1 MKRFEEAIHELATVR
16 AKKIEA
22 ALMQVYYGDNSPYSR
37 DPRVELFRDNM
48 PTERDMEHHTASV
61 LANHVGVNDPHLIS
75 LVVDSYPNYG
85 YHCLVHGV
93 LTAIVVRRLCGIY
106 LPYHNDMTRVAVL
119 AALFH
124 DSFHTHGALSD
135 SENIMRAQRYVH
147 NVVALH
153 GDRLGYP
160 KHTAQYVCNMLEITE
175 WTAGAFPHDIPS
187 SSIEPLGPT
196 ASCDAQLAMAMR
208 IVAESDLMMSATPL
222 WPALGSMIALDMST
236 ANGND
241 ANLDIEQFCRSQIY
255 FIERTCLPRLR
266 LSETRDAAIAV
277 AAMHRTVIDMH
288 S

>member
-1 MKRFEEAIHELATVR
+1 MKRFEDAIHDLATVR
-16 AKKIEA
+16 AQKIEA
-22 ALMQVYYGDNSPYSR
+22 ALMQVYCGDDSPYSR
-37 DPRVELFRDNM
+37 DQRVELFRDNM

-106 LPYHNDMTRVAVL
+106 LPYHTDMARVAVL

-135 SENIMRAQRYVH
+135 SENILRAQRYVH

-160 KHTAQYVCNMLEITE
+160 KYTAQYVSNMLEITE
-175 WTAGAFPHDIPS
+175 WTAGAFPHDIPPS
-187 SSIEPLGPT
+187 AIVPLDHRAT
-196 ASCDAQLAMAMR
+196 LDAQLAMATR
-208 IVAESDLMMSATPL
+208 IVAEADLMMSATPL
-222 WPALGSMIALDMST
+222 WPALGSMIALDMSA

-255 FIERTCLPRLR
+255 FIERTCLSRLR
-266 LSETRDAAIAV
+266 LGETREAAMAV
-277 AAMHRTVIDMH
+277 AAMHRAVMDMH